1 MVDAYKAQSLASKS
15 CYFKKRPIKKTI
27 VTQLYINPPLIH
39 GFAFWGFIYPRSTQV
54 QKYEM
59 ESSRNKQFLSFKF
72 YGFLSKCDE
81 ISHLPKP
88 PHQGHEPSLCP
99 TYHTFSHL
107 VVTSVIR
114 SPVTP

>member
-39 GFAFWGFIYPRSTQV
+39 GFAFWGFIYPRSTLV

-59 ESSRNKQFLSFKF
+59 ESSRNKQFLSLNFMVFWVSVMK
-72 YGFLSKCDE
+72 S
-81 ISHLPKP
+81 
-88 PHQGHEPSLCP
+88 
-99 TYHTFSHL
+99 HTFPNLPIKDMSHHFVQHITPL
-107 VVTSVIR
+107 VT
-114 SPVTP
+114 